1 MPVIDDDI
9 HLPAVGNPM
18 RAQQDPIE
26 RCSHSEGLFLHVHSQ
41 LTAHPQDTGGPIWS
55 VSSDMMTNGLLI
67 GVSAKSHASVRAQVA
82 QVLVG

>member
-1 MPVIDDDI
+1 MPVIDDDT

-26 RCSHSEGLFLHVHSQ
+26 RCSLSPRPQS
-41 LTAHPQDTGGPIWS
+41 TDRTPQDTGGPIWS

-67 GVSAKSHASVRAQVA
+67 GVSAKSHASVRAQWPRFW
-82 QVLVG
+82 